1 METAALIMG
10 LLFMVIAIA
19 IVVGISRWVFRINDI
34 IDRMDKMIELLE
46 RQIRLRE

>member
-10 LLFMVIAIA
+10 LFIMVLAIA
-19 IVVGISRWVFRINDI
+19 IVVGISRWIFRINDI